1 MGKKSSKEI
10 VQEETPV
17 IEATEA
23 KQSKKKS
30 KPTKPEDIQQAD
42 ADGTKPA
49 GVSAKELKKKLRES
63 RTIRPAVPELP
74 IPEEIKK
81 SKKRKHRS
89 ENAEEKP
96 VAPVEEEEPPK
107 KKRKNR
113 TEFADPRVDASL
125 NSQARKALE
134 YAFTQMNKPKKWRFN
149 KARQNWLIRNVW
161 APESISDAYFPL
173 VIKYLQNVQGGSR
186 EKLKETCE
194 LHLKVPDVDTPAEKN
209 TPPATATTEQP
220 KSILKTTAPTTT
232 TDSSAAKPTP
242 GSLISPAPGP
252 LITPT
257 PGPLIAG
264 PLVDTPATV
273 KPGPKAEALLAEI
286 RRSRAHTILAALNSD
301 SKTDDEDEET

>member
-1 MGKKSSKEI
+1 MVEMQEPQRRCCEFRLVCPHVKPCQSLLDFDRRQLSLYHKSLPFHLHLCRARLSAMGKKSSKE
-10 VQEETPV
+10 VMQEETPV

-125 NSQARKALE
+125 NSQARKGAL
-134 YAFTQMNKPKKWRFN
+134 
-149 KARQNWLIRNVW
+149 
-161 APESISDAYFPL
+161 
-173 VIKYLQNVQGGSR
+173 
-186 EKLKETCE
+186 
-194 LHLKVPDVDTPAEKN
+194 
-209 TPPATATTEQP
+209 
-220 KSILKTTAPTTT
+220 
-232 TDSSAAKPTP
+232 
-242 GSLISPAPGP
+242 
-252 LITPT
+252 
-257 PGPLIAG
+257 
-264 PLVDTPATV
+264 
-273 KPGPKAEALLAEI
+273 
-286 RRSRAHTILAALNSD
+286 
-301 SKTDDEDEET
+301 